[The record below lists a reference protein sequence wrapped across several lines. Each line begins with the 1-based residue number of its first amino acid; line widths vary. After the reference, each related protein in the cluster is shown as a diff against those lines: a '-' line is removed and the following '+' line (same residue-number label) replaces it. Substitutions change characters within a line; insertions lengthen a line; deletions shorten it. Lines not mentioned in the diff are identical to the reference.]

1 MECVI
6 QTLRRLVPRKIFRGV
21 SPLYH
26 FFMAFWA
33 ALFYGFPSRRLIVI
47 GVTGT
52 KGKTTVVRLLHHILA
67 SSGTA
72 VASLSSLGT
81 RIGDVEKENPMKMT
95 MPGRM
100 AIQRFLHDARRAG
113 AEYAII
119 EVTSEGIR
127 QFRHRFIKFQGAIV
141 TGIHPEHIESHGSFE
156 AYLRAKLDLFWRLP
170 KNATAVI
177 NKDDGAWE
185 RFVASTQ
192 AAKVFYSASEIT
204 AGGKPIPVRHVSIS
218 RDGIEFDLGQ
228 ETIVSPLLG
237 EFNLLNILAAISF
250 ATARHISI
258 QSAALAIKTFSGV
271 PGRMEFIQASPVS
284 VVVDYAHT
292 PESLK
297 CVYEFLKNSAV
308 KTPSARIICVLGAA
322 GGGRDRWKRPEFGRI
337 ASQFCDT
344 IVLTNEDPYDEDPA
358 EIMREIQ
365 SGVLKGV
372 AAEMILD
379 RREAIQRALGGA
391 LGDDTVIITGKGAEQ
406 WIMGRNGEKTP
417 WNEREIVREETK
429 RIFKEKFNIVV

>member
-1 MECVI
+1 MERMI
-6 QTLRRLVPRKIFRGV
+6 RALRRMIPESVFRRA

-26 FFMAFWA
+26 FCMAFWS
-33 ALFYGFPSRRLIVI
+33 ALFYGFPSRHLFVI

-81 RIGDVEKENPMKMT
+81 RFGDAEKENPMKMT

-100 AIQRFLHDARRAG
+100 AIQRFLHDARSAR

-127 QFRHRFIKFQGAIV
+127 QFRHRFIQFQGAIM
-141 TGIHPEHIESHGSFE
+141 TGVHPEHIESHGSFE
-156 AYLRAKLDLFWRLP
+156 AYLRAKLDLFWRMP
-170 KNATAVI
+170 QNATAVI
-177 NKDDGAWE
+177 NKDDSAWG
-185 RFVASTQ
+185 RFAASTS
-192 AAKVFYSASEIT
+192 AAKVLYSRSEIT
-204 AGGKPIPVRHVSIS
+204 ANGKSIPVRHVSVS

-228 ETIVSPLLG
+228 ETIFSPLVG
-237 EFNLLNILAAISF
+237 EFNLSNILAAISF

-258 QSAALAIKTFSGV
+258 QNAALAVKTFSGV

-297 CVYEFLKNSAV
+297 SVYEFLKNSNR
-308 KTPSARIICVLGAA
+308 KTQDAKLVCVLGAA
-322 GGGRDRWKRPEFGRI
+322 GGGRDKWKRPEFGRI

-358 EIMREIQ
+358 EIVREIQ
-365 SGVLKGV
+365 SGVLKDI
-372 AAEMILD
+372 ATEMILD
-379 RREAIQRALGGA
+379 RREAIQRALA
-391 LGDDTVIITGKGAEQ
+391 LSREGDTVIITGKGAEK
-406 WIMGRNGEKTP
+406 WIMSKNGEKIP
-417 WNEREIVREETK
+417 WNEREIVREETT
-429 RIFKEKFNIVV
+429 RIFKEKFNTVV

>member
-1 MECVI
+1 MERVI
-6 QTLRRLVPRKIFRGV
+6 QTLRRVVPKKIFRAV

-33 ALFYGFPSRRLIVI
+33 ALFYGFPSRRLIVV

-67 SSGTA
+67 TSGTTT
-72 VASLSSLGT
+72 ASLSSLGI
-81 RIGDVEKENPMKMT
+81 RIGDKEEENPMKMT

-127 QFRHRFIKFQGAIV
+127 QFRHRFIKFQGAII
-141 TGIHPEHIESHGSFE
+141 TGVHPEHIESHGNFE

-170 KNATAVI
+170 KDATAVI
-177 NKDDGAWE
+177 NKDDGAWG
-185 RFVASTQ
+185 RFAASTG
-192 AAKVFYSASEIT
+192 AAKVFYSASEVA
-204 AGGKPIPVRHVSIS
+204 AGGKPILVRHVSLS

-228 ETIVSPLLG
+228 ETIFSPLLG
-237 EFNLLNILAAISF
+237 EFNLSNILAAISF

-258 QSAALAIKTFSGV
+258 QNAASAIKTFSGV
-271 PGRMEFIQASPVS
+271 PGRMEFIQTSPVS

-292 PESLK
+292 PESLRS
-297 CVYEFLKNSAV
+297 VYEFLKNSRIKTQDV
-308 KTPSARIICVLGAA
+308 KLICVLGAA

-344 IVLTNEDPYDEDPA
+344 IILTNEDPYDEDPA
-358 EIMREIQ
+358 AIMSEIR
-365 SGVLKGV
+365 SGVTNGV
-372 AAEMILD
+372 GAEMILD
-379 RREAIQRALGGA
+379 RREAIHRAFKIAGA
-391 LGDDTVIITGKGAEQ
+391 GDTVIITGKGSEK
-406 WIMGRNGEKTP
+406 WIMSKNGERIP
-417 WNEREIVREETK
+417 WNEREIVREESERAFTS
-429 RIFKEKFNIVV
+429 